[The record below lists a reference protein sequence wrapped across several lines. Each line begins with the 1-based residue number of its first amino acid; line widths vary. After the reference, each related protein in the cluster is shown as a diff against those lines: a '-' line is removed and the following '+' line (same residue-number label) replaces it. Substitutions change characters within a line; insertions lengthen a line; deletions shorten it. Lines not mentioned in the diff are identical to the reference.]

1 LLLNI
6 IMRIFSL
13 NITVFFLL
21 LTGIASAISAD
32 ETSAGKKVIA
42 ISLDATINP
51 STAEYINSGIRM
63 AASENAECLIIKL
76 NTPGGLLK
84 STRVIVSDI
93 LDSPVPV
100 AVFVFPGGS
109 QAASAGVFITL
120 AGHIAAMAPGTNIG
134 AAHPVTMQGE
144 QDSIMNEK
152 ATNDAAAFIRTIS
165 EKRER
170 NVQWAEDAVRKSLS
184 ITETE
189 ALKAN
194 VIDLTAVSVEDL
206 LDKIDGKEISL
217 SSGMKVLQ
225 TKDAAV
231 TEIGMSL
238 RQKILN
244 LISDPNIAYIFLMIG
259 IYGIM
264 FELYSPGTIF
274 PGVIGGISLIIA
286 FYSLHT
292 LPVNYAGLALIIFAI
307 ILFIA
312 EIKIISHGLLTIGGI
327 ISLTLGSIMLI
338 NMESTLEVFRISWH
352 VILVFVILTA
362 AFFIFAIGFAIK
374 AQTRK
379 PVTGIEG
386 MTGERGEAIT
396 DLSPE
401 GQIMVHGEIWN
412 AECQDG
418 PVSKG
423 TKVEVIKVL
432 NLKLLVRKTT

>member
-1 LLLNI
+1 
-6 IMRIFSL
+6 MRIFSL
-13 NITVFFLL
+13 NITICLL
-21 LTGIASAISAD
+21 LVTGIVPISVN
-32 ETSAGKKVIA
+32 ESSTGKKVFV
-42 ISLDATINP
+42 ISVDATINP
-51 STAEYINSGIRM
+51 STAEYISSGIKR
-63 AASENAECLIIKL
+63 AAEENAECLIIKL

-84 STRVIVSDI
+84 STRVIVTDI
-93 LDSPVPV
+93 LDSDIPV
-100 AVFVFPGGS
+100 AVFVYPGGS

-189 ALKAN
+189 ALKSN

-206 LDKIDGKEISL
+206 LDKIDGKEITL
-217 SSGMKVLQ
+217 ISGKKVLQ
-225 TKDAAV
+225 TVDAVV
-231 TEIGMSL
+231 TEIGMSF

-244 LISDPNIAYIFLMIG
+244 LVSDPNIAYIFLMIG

-264 FELYSPGTIF
+264 FELYSPGAIF
-274 PGVIGGISLIIA
+274 PGVIGGISLIVA

-327 ISLTLGSIMLI
+327 ISLVLGSIMLI
-338 NMESTLEVFRISWH
+338 DMESTLEVFRISWH

-386 MTGERGEAIT
+386 ITGEIGEAIT

-401 GQIMVHGEIWN
+401 GQIRVHGEIWN

-418 PVSKG
+418 HANKG
-423 TKVEVIKVL
+423 TKVEVIQIS
-432 NLKLLVRKTT
+432 NLKLIVRKTT

>member
-1 LLLNI
+1 
-6 IMRIFSL
+6 MRIFSFY
-13 NITVFFLL
+13 ITVCISLIS
-21 LTGIASAISAD
+21 GSVSAVSAN
-32 ETSAGKKVIA
+32 ESSTGKKAYVI
-42 ISLDATINP
+42 SVDASINP
-51 STAEYINSGIRM
+51 STAEYISSGIER
-63 AASENAECLIIKL
+63 AAEENAECLIIKL

-84 STRVIVSDI
+84 STRVIVTDI
-93 LDSPVPV
+93 LDSEIPVV
-100 AVFVFPGGS
+100 VYVFPGGS

-165 EKRER
+165 EKRDR
-170 NVQWAEDAVRKSLS
+170 NIQWAEDAVRKSLS

-189 ALKAN
+189 ALKEK
-194 VIDLTAVSVEDL
+194 VIDLIAVSVQDL
-206 LDKIDGKEISL
+206 LEKIDGKEIVL
-217 SSGMKVLQ
+217 SSGTKVLD
-225 TKDAAV
+225 TKNAGII
-231 TEIGMSL
+231 EIGMNF

-244 LISDPNIAYIFLMIG
+244 LVSDPNIAYILLMIG

-274 PGVIGGISLIIA
+274 PGVIGGISLIVA

-312 EIKIISHGLLTIGGI
+312 EIKIVSHGLLTIGGI
-327 ISLTLGSIMLI
+327 ISLVLGSIMLI
-338 NMESTLEVFRISWH
+338 DMESTLEVFRISWQ

-386 MTGERGEAIT
+386 IIGEIGEAIS
-396 DLSPE
+396 DLAPE
-401 GQIMVHGEIWN
+401 GQIMVHGEIWT

-423 TKVEVIKVL
+423 TKVEVVQIT
-432 NLKLLVRKTT
+432 NLKLMVRKTT